1 MSIIFYHSPPT
12 CPADLPS
19 LKRLR
24 AGRQVVLSVRNDGG
38 HWQEGK
44 SLVEEKIRDA
54 TKILNLLRS
63 MSDYK
68 PHFEIIGNYRLID
81 DGERPE
87 ATIMLRANDKEM
99 HEADTG
105 VGPVDA
111 LAKVLKKSLKSIFPE
126 IDEVKL
132 IDFSSRI
139 FDPGAGTAAGVEVEI
154 LFSNGKDAWKVKA
167 FSENICKA
175 SFLALV
181 DGFEYGILISKER
194 KEKEG

>member
-1 MSIIFYHSPPT
+1 LNYYIRRRT
-12 CPADLPS
+12 
-19 LKRLR
+19 
-24 AGRQVVLSVRNDGG
+24 
-38 HWQEGK
+38 
-44 SLVEEKIRDA
+44 LVEERVKDA

-63 MSDYK
+63 MSGYK

-81 DGERPE
+81 DGIQPE
-87 ATIMLRANDKEM
+87 ATIMLKANGKEM

-105 VGPVDA
+105 AGPVDA
-111 LAKVLKKSLKSIFPE
+111 LAKVLKKSLKTIFPE
-126 IDEVKL
+126 VDQIKL

-154 LFSNGKDAWKVKA
+154 LFSNGKEAWRVKA

-181 DGFEYGILISKER
+181 DGFEYGIYISKV
-194 KEKEG
+194 EK

>member
-1 MSIIFYHSPPT
+1 MNVMDKIPIWRK
-12 CPADLPS
+12 A
-19 LKRLR
+19 
-24 AGRQVVLSVRNDGG
+24 
-38 HWQEGK
+38 
-44 SLVEEKIRDA
+44 LVEERVKDA

-63 MSDYK
+63 MSSYK
-68 PHFEIIGNYRLID
+68 PHFEVIGNYRLID
-81 DGERPE
+81 DGIQPE
-87 ATIMLRANDKEM
+87 ATLTIRANGKEM

-126 IDEVKL
+126 INDVKL

-154 LFSNGKDAWKVKA
+154 LFGNGQEAWKVKA

-181 DGFEYGILISKER
+181 DGFEYGIYISKEE
-194 KEKEG
+194 KKKEG

>member
-1 MSIIFYHSPPT
+1 M
-12 CPADLPS
+12 
-19 LKRLR
+19 
-24 AGRQVVLSVRNDGG
+24 V
-38 HWQEGK
+38 EGK
-44 SLVEEKIRDA
+44 IKDA

-81 DGERPE
+81 DGVRPE
-87 ATIMLRANDKEM
+87 ATIMLRADDKEM

-111 LAKVLKKSLKSIFPE
+111 LANVLKKSLKSLFPE

-154 LFSNGKDAWKVKA
+154 LFSNGKEGWRVKA

-175 SFLALV
+175 SFMALV
-181 DGFEYGILISKER
+181 DGFEYGIYIWR
-194 KEKEG
+194 EKKIEE

>member
-1 MSIIFYHSPPT
+1 M
-12 CPADLPS
+12 
-19 LKRLR
+19 
-24 AGRQVVLSVRNDGG
+24 
-38 HWQEGK
+38 
-44 SLVEEKIRDA
+44 VEERIKDA

-63 MSDYK
+63 MADYK

-81 DGERPE
+81 DGIRPE
-87 ATIMLRANDKEM
+87 ATILLRANGKEM

-105 VGPVDA
+105 AGPVDA

-126 IDEVKL
+126 IDEITL

-154 LFSNGKDAWKVKA
+154 LFSNGKDAWRVKA
-167 FSENICKA
+167 FSENINKS

-181 DGFEYGILISKER
+181 DGFEYGILVSRER
-194 KEKEG
+194 KEKGG

>member
-1 MSIIFYHSPPT
+1 MI
-12 CPADLPS
+12 
-19 LKRLR
+19 
-24 AGRQVVLSVRNDGG
+24 
-38 HWQEGK
+38 
-44 SLVEEKIRDA
+44 EEKIKDA

-81 DGERPE
+81 DGVRPE
-87 ATIMLRANDKEM
+87 ATIMIRANGKEM
-99 HEADTG
+99 HEAETG

-111 LAKVLKKSLKSIFPE
+111 LARVLKKSLISLFPE
-126 IDEVKL
+126 VDRIKL

-154 LFSNGKDAWKVKA
+154 LFSDGREAWRVRA

-175 SFLALV
+175 SFLALI
-181 DGFEYGILISKER
+181 DGFEYGIYISKNRGER
-194 KEKEG
+194 

>member
-1 MSIIFYHSPPT
+1 MI
-12 CPADLPS
+12 
-19 LKRLR
+19 
-24 AGRQVVLSVRNDGG
+24 
-38 HWQEGK
+38 
-44 SLVEEKIRDA
+44 EEKIKDA

-63 MSDYK
+63 MSHYK

-81 DGERPE
+81 DGVRPE
-87 ATIMLRANDKEM
+87 ATIMVRANGKEM

-111 LAKVLKKSLKSIFPE
+111 LARVLKKSLISLFPE
-126 IDEVKL
+126 VDRIKL

-154 LFSNGKDAWKVKA
+154 LFSNGREGWRVRA

-175 SFLALV
+175 SFMALV
-181 DGFEYGILISKER
+181 DGFEYGIYISR
-194 KEKEG
+194 SSPSYSEKAE

>member
-1 MSIIFYHSPPT
+1 M
-12 CPADLPS
+12 
-19 LKRLR
+19 
-24 AGRQVVLSVRNDGG
+24 GR
-38 HWQEGK
+38 K
-44 SLVEEKIRDA
+44 ALVEERIKDA

-63 MSDYK
+63 MADYS

-81 DGERPE
+81 DGVQPE

-126 IDEVKL
+126 IDQVKL
-132 IDFSSRI
+132 IDFSSKI

-154 LFSNGKDAWKVKA
+154 LFSNGKDAWRVKA
-167 FSENICKA
+167 FSENICRA

-181 DGFEYGILISKER
+181 DGFEYGIHISR
-194 KEKEG
+194 EKKGEE

>member
-1 MSIIFYHSPPT
+1 M
-12 CPADLPS
+12 A
-19 LKRLR
+19 
-24 AGRQVVLSVRNDGG
+24 
-38 HWQEGK
+38 
-44 SLVEEKIRDA
+44 EEKVKDA
-54 TKILNLLRS
+54 TKYLNVLRS
-63 MSDYK
+63 MSGYK
-68 PHFEIIGNYRLID
+68 PHFEVIGNYRLID
-81 DGERPE
+81 DGVCPE
-87 ATIMLRANDKEM
+87 ATIMLRANGKEM

-126 IDEVKL
+126 IDDVKL

-154 LFSNGKDAWKVKA
+154 LFGNGQEAWKVKA

-181 DGFEYGILISKER
+181 DGFEYGIYISKD
-194 KEKEG
+194 KGGG

>member
-1 MSIIFYHSPPT
+1 
-12 CPADLPS
+12 
-19 LKRLR
+19 
-24 AGRQVVLSVRNDGG
+24 
-38 HWQEGK
+38 
-44 SLVEEKIRDA
+44 LVEEKIKDA

-63 MSDYK
+63 MSDYR

-81 DGERPE
+81 NGEKPE
-87 ATIMLRANDKEM
+87 ATIMLRANDREM

-126 IDEVKL
+126 IDQVKL
-132 IDFSSRI
+132 VDFSSRI

-154 LFSNGKDAWKVKA
+154 LFSNGKDGWRVKA

-181 DGFEYGILISKER
+181 DGFEYGIYISRPPPPSRE
-194 KEKEG
+194 EEGGDGVRYGS

>member
-1 MSIIFYHSPPT
+1 LI
-12 CPADLPS
+12 
-19 LKRLR
+19 
-24 AGRQVVLSVRNDGG
+24 
-38 HWQEGK
+38 
-44 SLVEEKIRDA
+44 EEKIKDA

-81 DGERPE
+81 DGVRPE
-87 ATIMLRANDKEM
+87 ATIMIRANGKEM
-99 HEADTG
+99 HEAETG

-111 LAKVLKKSLKSIFPE
+111 LARVLKKSLISLFPE
-126 IDEVKL
+126 VDRIKL

-154 LFSNGKDAWKVKA
+154 LFSDGREAWRVRA

-175 SFLALV
+175 SFLALI
-181 DGFEYGILISKER
+181 DGFEYGIYISKNRGER
-194 KEKEG
+194 

>member
-1 MSIIFYHSPPT
+1 MQSF
-12 CPADLPS
+12 
-19 LKRLR
+19 R
-24 AGRQVVLSVRNDGG
+24 GVLVSGDDEAISNSRDCHALWARNDDMKRRGG
-38 HWQEGK
+38 
-44 SLVEEKIRDA
+44 LVEEKIKDA

-63 MSDYK
+63 MSGYK

-81 DGERPE
+81 DGVRPE
-87 ATIMLRANDKEM
+87 ATIMLRANGREM

-111 LAKVLKKSLKSIFPE
+111 LAKVLKKSLKSLFPE
-126 IDEVKL
+126 IDQVKL

-154 LFSNGKDAWKVKA
+154 LFSNGEDAWRVKA
-167 FSENICKA
+167 FSENINKA

-181 DGFEYGILISKER
+181 DGFEYGIHIMRE
-194 KEKEG
+194 EKNPSLSP